1 MDFGKKGLMEQLNSS
16 QSHAKKIRTKS
27 VLILFK
33 LLLVAIVFSV
43 TVTGFSPVRRSYGH
57 PG

>member
-27 VLILFK
+27 VLILFN
-33 LLLVAIVFSV
+33 LLHDAIL
-43 TVTGFSPVRRSYGH
+43 
-57 PG
+57 

>member
-43 TVTGFSPVRRSYGH
+43 TVTGFCL
-57 PG
+57 